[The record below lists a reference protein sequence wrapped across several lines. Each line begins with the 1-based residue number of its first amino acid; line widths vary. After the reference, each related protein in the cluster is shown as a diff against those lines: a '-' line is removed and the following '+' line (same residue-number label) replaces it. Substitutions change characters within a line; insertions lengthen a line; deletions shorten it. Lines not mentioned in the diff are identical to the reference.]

1 MLPTDREI
9 ERCRQAGT
17 IANFYDGC
25 RLTRR
30 RGRKWQELS
39 LPFVWI
45 AMQKLSSMACHDRQS
60 FDSPETGSR
69 APANAR
75 ILYGQLELRPTLE
88 QGS

>member
-1 MLPTDREI
+1 MGVASPVGAAASGMNCLFHS
-9 ERCRQAGT
+9 CG
-17 IANFYDGC
+17 
-25 RLTRR
+25 
-30 RGRKWQELS
+30 
-39 LPFVWI
+39 I
-45 AMQKLSSMACHDRQS
+45 AMQKLRSMACHDRQS